1 MRTYKDVIND
11 YLNFLAKQT
20 KDDFYKPENFFE
32 GREIDTASAI
42 VFKKLL
48 ENCYSADNG
57 IFYFANFILG
67 DLSYA
72 GFPKPLIYTNL
83 MRKWEKLIKRHKHL
97 ALESSRGIG
106 KTAYLSLIV
115 PLYRLYLFSGQKVM
129 LVSSSYPQSSSNL
142 TVIEDAIR
150 GNEVLA
156 AKMNKGEKISIGIGL
171 IEYNSGS
178 VISRSVGS
186 EVRGWHGD
194 LVIMDDLLRSDEKI
208 SKQVIE
214 SFVLEESDPMIL
226 SRDGQIIVTG
236 TPKESE
242 DLFAKI
248 ESLET
253 DRLTGWHLFKF
264 PAIVDWDKRIL
275 QCPERFNW
283 NQLMRKRATMTN
295 LKFLKEYQ
303 LEFYSSKY
311 GLFPASIV
319 KTATDKGKDKLFE
332 RRVEEGYVYIVGVD
346 CARSGST
353 SADFTVVTVLKVNS
367 SNFER
372 TLVYA
377 WRSKGLKTSEQV
389 KKIADISGIYDNPT
403 VLVEKNN
410 FGQDFIDM
418 LVDDYGLMVESY
430 TTGGK
435 GQTKEEL
442 IRYLINT
449 FENEK
454 MIIPNG
460 DFESKSYCDIL
471 VNELAK
477 FKSVIT
483 KAGNETFKG
492 VGAHDDCLDSLA
504 LANIAAKSVT
514 SPFAV
519 IDNFTEKPD
528 ESELDFMIR
537 IGLIE

>member
-11 YLNFLAKQT
+11 YLTFLFKET
-20 KDDFYKPENFFE
+20 KDEFYNPETFFDE
-32 GREIDTASAI
+32 KDKNAASAM
-42 VFKKLL
+42 VYKKLL
-48 ENCYSADNG
+48 ENCYSKNG
-57 IFYFANFILG
+57 MFYFTRFILG
-67 DLSYA
+67 DLIYA
-72 GFPKPLIYTNL
+72 GFPKPLIYTSV
-83 MRKWEKLIKRHKHL
+83 MHKWFNQVKKYKHVTIQS
-97 ALESSRGIG
+97 ARGHG
-106 KTAYLSLIV
+106 KSIAFSLIV
-115 PLYRLYLFSGQKVM
+115 PLYRIFLFENQKVM

-142 TVIEDAIR
+142 SMIEDTIR
-150 GNEVLA
+150 GNEVLV
-156 AKMNKGEKISIGIGL
+156 AKMRKGEKVSVGIGM
-171 IEYNSGS
+171 IEYNGGS
-178 VISRSVGS
+178 VVSRSIGS

-194 LVIMDDLLRSDEKI
+194 LIVMDDLLRSDEKI
-208 SKQVIE
+208 AEQVIE
-214 SFVLEESDPMIL
+214 QFVLEDAEPMIL
-226 SRDGQIIVTG
+226 ARNGQVIVTG
-236 TPKESE
+236 TPKHEN

-248 ESLET
+248 EGMSL
-253 DRLTGWHLFKF
+253 DKLTGWHIFKF
-264 PAIVDWDKRIL
+264 PSIINWEKRIL
-275 QCPERFNW
+275 QCPERFTW
-283 NQLMRKRATMTN
+283 NQLMRKRASMTN
-295 LKFLKEYQ
+295 LRFLKEYQ

-319 KTATDKGKDKLFE
+319 KTATDKGKNKLFE
-332 RRVEEGYVYIVGVD
+332 RRTEEGFVYIIGVD

-367 SNFER
+367 DTFER

-442 IRYLINT
+442 MRYLINT

-460 DFESKSYCDIL
+460 DYESKSYCDIL
-471 VNELAK
+471 INELAK

-492 VGAHDDCLDSLA
+492 VGSSDDCVLSLA

-537 IGLIE
+537 IGLLE